1 MYLMDLILMNFNEF
15 NASYWWVYII
25 LALLVIGLICL
36 IVIKNKK
43 NKKIKAEEVELVK
56 KLSGVYDLLG
66 GKDNVISHNLNG
78 SRLTIV
84 LKDYSKVDEPK
95 LKEIGVERILTMS
108 NKMILVGKD
117 LKRIEESLN

>member
-1 MYLMDLILMNFNEF
+1 MDLILMNFNEF

-108 NKMILVGKD
+108 YKMILVGKD

>member
-1 MYLMDLILMNFNEF
+1 MNFNEF

>member
-1 MYLMDLILMNFNEF
+1 MDLILMNFNEF

-78 SRLTIV
+78 SRLTVV

>member
-1 MYLMDLILMNFNEF
+1 MDLILMNFNEF

>member
-78 SRLTIV
+78 SRLTVV

>member
-1 MYLMDLILMNFNEF
+1 MDLILMNFNEF

-78 SRLTIV
+78 SRLTVV

-108 NKMILVGKD
+108 YKMILVGKD

>member
-1 MYLMDLILMNFNEF
+1 MDLILMNFNEF

-25 LALLVIGLICL
+25 LALLVIELICL

-108 NKMILVGKD
+108 YKMILVGKD